1 LRLDP
6 ITVRDAGELFAVLDH
21 PGLHT
26 FTGGAPMSRDALEK
40 WIEFV
45 VPGHSPDGAETW
57 RNWVVRLRD
66 GGQTI
71 GTVQATIVGDEATL
85 AWTIGG
91 EWQGHGYA
99 KEAAVAVSAW
109 VATSGVVWLRAAIH
123 PEHAP
128 PLPSRDPSVWH
139 RPPRLS
145 TAKWS
150 GAGSPRP
157 PDLARPPTLPPPR
170 LAATMVPPTGKRAR
184 WPRRR
189 PHARRR

>member
-1 LRLDP
+1 MTTIPIDTARLRLDP
-6 ITVRDAGELFAVLDH
+6 ITVDDAGELFAVLDD
-21 PGLHT
+21 PKLHA
-26 FTGGAPMSRDALEK
+26 FTGGSPMSRDALEK

-123 PEHAP
+123 PEHAASAAVARSIGLAP
-128 PLPSRDPSVWH
+128 TTETVDGEVVW
-139 RPPRLS
+139 RGFPA
-145 TAKWS
+145 TA
-150 GAGSPRP
+150 
-157 PDLARPPTLPPPR
+157 
-170 LAATMVPPTGKRAR
+170 
-184 WPRRR
+184 
-189 PHARRR
+189 